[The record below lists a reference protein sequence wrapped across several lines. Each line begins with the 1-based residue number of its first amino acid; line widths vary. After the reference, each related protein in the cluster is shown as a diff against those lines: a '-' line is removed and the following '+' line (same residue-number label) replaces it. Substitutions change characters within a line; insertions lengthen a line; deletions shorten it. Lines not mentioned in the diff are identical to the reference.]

1 MGNSKNTILILV
13 VVGLFVASGVVLYRG
28 FSGGG
33 STAAGI
39 PDIAGAQK
47 EIVNLLPY
55 GTNLDFA
62 KVKARALSSTPF
74 VYETVDQNN
83 VGIDI
88 HSLITPALDANGQTQ
103 LQGRK

>member
-13 VVGLFVASGVVLYRG
+13 VVALFIASGVVLYRG
-28 FSGGG
+28 FAGGG
-33 STAAGI
+33 STGGI

-62 KVKARALSSTPF
+62 KIKSRAASTTPF

-83 VGIDI
+83 VGIDVRA
-88 HSLITPALDANGQTQ
+88 LISPALDSNGQTQ